1 MTAARENRIIHR
13 HDRVGRISICA
24 EQRVC
29 GVAVELRLALERI
42 EPVIRRKGSREGG
55 KRHRQNRPQHMK
67 STDVRC
73 RQSGDA
79 GGQYEV
85 ENDLVSNY
93 AEIFAPIALWA
104 SGTISRSLNVIA
116 ASSQVSVE
124 IGLFFW

>member
-1 MTAARENRIIHR
+1 
-13 HDRVGRISICA
+13 
-24 EQRVC
+24 
-29 GVAVELRLALERI
+29 
-42 EPVIRRKGSREGG
+42 
-55 KRHRQNRPQHMK
+55 MK